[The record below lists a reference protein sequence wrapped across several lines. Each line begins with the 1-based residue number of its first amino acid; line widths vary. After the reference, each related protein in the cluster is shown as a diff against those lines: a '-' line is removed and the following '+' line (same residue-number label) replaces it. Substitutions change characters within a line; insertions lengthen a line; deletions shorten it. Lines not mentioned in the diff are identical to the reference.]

1 MRRLAL
7 VLCLLATGCS
17 VGLTVTNAPSTLPDC
32 MGKPGAGG
40 CR

>member
-7 VLCLLATGCS
+7 VLCLLAGGCS
-17 VGLTVTNAPSTLPDC
+17 VGVTVTNAPSALPDC
-32 MGKPGAGG
+32 MGKPAGGG